1 MAYSIDRRKGKTF
14 TFKNLRRNLLMTK
27 IGIIVGS
34 TRPNRVSI
42 QVAEHVLESAN
53 NLKLAD
59 TTFELVDLKD
69 YNLPMFDEPAPVGML
84 DEYSSQAIK
93 DWSAKIGELDGYIFV
108 TPEYNK
114 SLPAVLKNALEHLG
128 GEWANKAAG
137 IVAYGSTLGVSSQ
150 LALRQVLNTQLS
162 VATVSPFGAFSIFTD
177 FENMSTFKPAE
188 IHAATTQSVIE
199 ATVTWAKALESVRK

>member
-1 MAYSIDRRKGKTF
+1 
-14 TFKNLRRNLLMTK
+14 MTK

-42 QVAEHVLESAN
+42 QVAEHILEAAN
-53 NLKLAD
+53 NLNIAD

-69 YNLPMFDEPAPVGML
+69 YALPMFDEPVPVGML

-93 DWSAKIGELDGYIFV
+93 DWSAKIAELDGYIFV

-137 IVAYGSTLGVSSQ
+137 IIAYGSTLGVAAQ
-150 LALRQVLNTQLS
+150 LALRQVLNTQLN
-162 VATVSPFGAFSIFTD
+162 VATVSPFGAFSLFTD

-188 IHAATTQSVIE
+188 AHDATTQAVIE
-199 ATVTWAKALESVRK
+199 TTVAWSKALESVRK